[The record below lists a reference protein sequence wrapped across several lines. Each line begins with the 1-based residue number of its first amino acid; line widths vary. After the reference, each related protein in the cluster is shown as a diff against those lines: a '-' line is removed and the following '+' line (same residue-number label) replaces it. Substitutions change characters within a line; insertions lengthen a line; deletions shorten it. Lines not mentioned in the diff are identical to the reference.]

1 MKAKNK
7 ILWKFVNN
15 TGWILFKEIY
25 AMLVSLIVG
34 SLSARYLGPSNY
46 GLINYGSSFISFF
59 WIVSQLGLSNF
70 VVPELVRRPEKEAI
84 YLGTSLMMRL
94 TASFLSIFIIQG
106 IVVFLE
112 PAKPLLYFITF
123 LQSISIIF
131 RSIDTVLCFWFQ
143 AKMEMKYVTLT
154 GMIALTLTSVW
165 RITILAQEASVEW
178 FAASS
183 SISAG
188 ISAFVIGLFFYKKA
202 RLKLKFCM
210 KEAVYILK
218 NSYHFII
225 NSVTMTFYTQLDKI
239 MIGKMLDET
248 YLGYYTAA
256 SSISVMWEIVPN
268 AIMNSAKPLLV
279 QKYDS
284 DKKEFVK
291 RYQMLLLGIT
301 ILGIF
306 VGFCFS
312 AFAKL
317 AVWILYGKDYYAS
330 IPALRILIWSTV
342 CSMIAS
348 GKTVWMVLEKQSKY
362 IERFTL
368 IGAVINIGL
377 NVIFI
382 YTGGYIG
389 AAWATL
395 AASFLGMLMPL
406 FFKETKEYAF
416 IYFGSFKQI
425 PQLLK
430 YVKNRIS
437 IIK

>member
-1 MKAKNK
+1 MKIKNK
-7 ILWKFVNN
+7 ILWKFINN

-70 VVPELVRRPEKEAI
+70 VVPELVRHPEKESV
-84 YLGTSLMMRL
+84 YLGTSVAMRL
-94 TASFLSIFIIQG
+94 SASVASIFVIQG

-112 PAKPLLYFITF
+112 PAKPLLYFITL
-123 LQSISIIF
+123 LQSLSIIF

-154 GMIALTLTSVW
+154 GMIALTLTSIW
-165 RITILAQEASVEW
+165 RITLLAKEASVEW
-178 FAASS
+178 FAASM

-188 ISAFVIGLFFYKKA
+188 ISALVIGIFFYKKA
-202 RLKLKFCM
+202 ALKLRFCM
-210 KEAVYILK
+210 REALYILK

-248 YLGYYTAA
+248 CLGYYTAA

-291 RYQMLLLGIT
+291 RYQILLLGIT
-301 ILGIF
+301 LLGVF
-306 VGFCFS
+306 VGLCFS
-312 AFAKL
+312 VFAKL
-317 AVWILYGKDYYAS
+317 AVWILYGRDYYAS
-330 IPALRILIWSTV
+330 ISALRILIWSTV
-342 CSMIAS
+342 CSMIGS
-348 GKTVWMVLEKQSKY
+348 GQTVWMVLENQSKY

-368 IGAVINIGL
+368 IGAVINIVL

-382 YTGGYIG
+382 HIGGYIG

-406 FFKETKEYAF
+406 FFKETKEYAL
-416 IYFGSFKQI
+416 IYFGSFKQV
-425 PQLLK
+425 PLLLG
-430 YVKNRIS
+430 YVRDRIRAVR
-437 IIK
+437 

>member
-1 MKAKNK
+1 
-7 ILWKFVNN
+7 
-15 TGWILFKEIY
+15 
-25 AMLVSLIVG
+25 
-34 SLSARYLGPSNY
+34 
-46 GLINYGSSFISFF
+46 
-59 WIVSQLGLSNF
+59 
-70 VVPELVRRPEKEAI
+70 
-84 YLGTSLMMRL
+84 MMRL
-94 TASFLSIFIIQG
+94 TASVLSIFIIQG
-106 IVVFLE
+106 IIVLLE

-123 LQSISIIF
+123 LQSLSIIF

-143 AKMEMKYVTLT
+143 ARMEMKYVTLT

-165 RITILAQEASVEW
+165 RIVILAQEASVEW

-188 ISAFVIGLFFYKKA
+188 ISAFVIGIFFYKKA

-210 KEAVYILK
+210 KEVFYILN

-284 DKKEFVK
+284 DKKEFIK
-291 RYQMLLLGIT
+291 RYQMLLLGVT
-301 ILGIF
+301 LLGVF
-306 VGFCFS
+306 VGFCFTVL
-312 AFAKL
+312 AKL

-362 IERFTL
+362 IECFTL
-368 IGAVINIGL
+368 IGAVVNIGL
-377 NVIFI
+377 NFIFI
-382 YTGGYIG
+382 HIGGYIG

-406 FFKETKEYAF
+406 FFKDTKEYAF

-425 PQLLK
+425 PMLTK
-430 YVKNRIS
+430 YVRNRIS
-437 IIK
+437 NIK